1 MSTSQVSNHDRDRA
15 RKRSSRRQDLP
26 SSSSDEYSRSDSN
39 SSNSSSDSD
48 SDPKENIRPRHRR
61 THHTPRGELVS
72 SRTTKSTRS
81 TKSKNK
87 HRRAPSTHDRNE
99 KEPDNNEQHQT
110 EFRSHNLKDDFM
122 MSLGLAAPK
131 SQYHRTQE
139 EEEQHEQQ
147 RAQLRKAVQAALT
160 AGAVE
165 AWRTRSLEG
174 SKKHKALRIA
184 LAAGAAGGLDVL
196 VARNIKQQG
205 KFAGIAESVLG
216 GMAAS
221 STLGG
226 QVAHKRPGGAGVKVG
241 DGIIAVGAGK
251 LMERTEKRSHRM
263 SQKLSAEIK
272 KHDG

>member
-1 MSTSQVSNHDRDRA
+1 
-15 RKRSSRRQDLP
+15 
-26 SSSSDEYSRSDSN
+26 
-39 SSNSSSDSD
+39 
-48 SDPKENIRPRHRR
+48 
-61 THHTPRGELVS
+61 
-72 SRTTKSTRS
+72 
-81 TKSKNK
+81 
-87 HRRAPSTHDRNE
+87 
-99 KEPDNNEQHQT
+99 
-110 EFRSHNLKDDFM
+110 

-131 SQYHRTQE
+131 SQYHQTKE
-139 EEEQHEQQ
+139 YEEQHEQQ

-196 VARNIKQQG
+196 VARNINQQS

-226 QVAHKRPGGAGVKVG
+226 QVAHKRPGGPGVKVG

-251 LMERTEKRSHRM
+251 LIEQTEKRSHRM
-263 SQKLSAEIK
+263 NQKLSTEIK
-272 KHDG
+272 RHER